1 MKIAPITNNNIQ
13 NRNIASKGDIS
24 IDANIIFIAQKALW
38 NKSLPKP
45 KEPYITKLGDMI
57 FNVDYLHEGDAKIF
71 EGKTIKEILQIRD
84 DFKQKAEA
92 NFKTLKKLMKKYFIR
107 WSSFKIDKF
116 SEDNKLHAYIKS
128 YENDY
133 IHDFGPIEF
142 SPENNSLNDINKMAE
157 LVEKIKN
164 LTKWQRE
171 NINYKLK
178 EKPPKSKDDNNNNDD
193 DTAAAIICM
202 IAGGL

>member
-1 MKIAPITNNNIQ
+1 MKILPITNNNIQ
-13 NRNIASKGDIS
+13 NRNIASKGNIS
-24 IDANIIFIAQKALW
+24 IDTNIIFIAQKALW
-38 NKSLPKP
+38 NKELPNA
-45 KEPYITKLGDMI
+45 KEPYITKLGDML
-57 FNVDYLHEGDAKIF
+57 FNVNYLHKDDAKIF
-71 EGKTIKEILQIRD
+71 EGKTIKEIWQIRD
-84 DFKQKAEA
+84 EFKQKAEA

-116 SEDNKLHAYIKS
+116 SEDNKLHAYIES

-142 SPENNSLNDINKMAE
+142 SPENNSLKDIDKMAE

-164 LTKWQRE
+164 LTKCQRE

-178 EKPPKSKDDNNNNDD
+178 EKPPKPKDDNNNDD
-193 DTAAAIICM
+193 DIAGAIICM